1 MFSLKPN
8 FRVKTFGSNAKHY
21 KNILISLGSIIIKM
35 ESSNV
40 FDRYVAGKLGQW
52 KSIQG
57 YRSADHYIHSM
68 GRGKIASEI
77 SGDATSFCLYLRG
90 ATYDQI
96 RSHVLKLVE
105 WTAGLLF
112 GFPMVGGIDIFLSA
126 MMEVCGYRKLAGK
139 IVESAI

>member
-57 YRSADHYIHSM
+57 
-68 GRGKIASEI
+68 
-77 SGDATSFCLYLRG
+77 
-90 ATYDQI
+90 
-96 RSHVLKLVE
+96 
-105 WTAGLLF
+105 
-112 GFPMVGGIDIFLSA
+112 
-126 MMEVCGYRKLAGK
+126 
-139 IVESAI
+139 